1 MKKSILILAIG
12 FTAITAYSQNMREI
26 VVPAVVKTAFL
37 KQFPGAKSETWEKEN
52 ENYEAQFDNIG
63 EETTSLYSAT
73 GVLLETET
81 VIEANELP
89 KTISDYVSKK
99 LAGKSIEEA
108 TKIIDA
114 NGTLTYEAEIDEAD
128 YVFDAKGNFM
138 KKEVESAENED

>member
-1 MKKSILILAIG
+1 LILAIG